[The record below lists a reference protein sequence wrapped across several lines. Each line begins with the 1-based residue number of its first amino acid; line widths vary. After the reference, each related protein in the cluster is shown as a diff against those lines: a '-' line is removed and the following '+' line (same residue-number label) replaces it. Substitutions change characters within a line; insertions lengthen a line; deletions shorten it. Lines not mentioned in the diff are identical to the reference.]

1 MTIQN
6 AIMYLYMTLFSKFAF
21 IKIPVVF
28 TTIWI
33 ILFGFFC
40 AGMFHTMPVDT
51 HAVNSTTIS
60 EQSMSGCCGMS
71 LSGHL
76 DVWKSTFLSTTRD
89 QGSLLLTLVITL
101 VVALVLWK
109 PPTQIL
115 SSDALNI
122 RFRSYVR
129 HHPNL
134 KTFSALQLAFSNGIL
149 NPKLY

>member
-1 MTIQN
+1 M
-6 AIMYLYMTLFSKFAF
+6 ALFSKITFV
-21 IKIPVVF
+21 KIPVVF

-33 ILFGFFC
+33 LLFGFFC
-40 AGMFHTMPVDT
+40 AGMFHPMPADT
-51 HAVNSTTIS
+51 HALDSITIS
-60 EQSMSGCCGMS
+60 AQSMNGCCGMS

-76 DVWKSTFLSTTRD
+76 DVWKNTFLSTARD
-89 QGSLLLTLVITL
+89 LDGLLLTLVLTL

-115 SSDALNI
+115 SSDALYI
-122 RFRSYVR
+122 CFRSYVR

-134 KTFSALQLAFSNGIL
+134 KTFNALQLAFSNGIL